1 MTYDA
6 DKKAKVFLS
15 SVYNLGITTQ
25 MTQAH
30 PFLCTDR
37 ILQRMGFWETRYL
50 VAGKKING
58 GI

>member
-1 MTYDA
+1 MYNA
-6 DKKAKVFLS
+6 DQKARIFLS
-15 SVYNLGITTQ
+15 SVYNLGIVTH

-37 ILQRMGFWETRYL
+37 ILQRLGFWETRYL